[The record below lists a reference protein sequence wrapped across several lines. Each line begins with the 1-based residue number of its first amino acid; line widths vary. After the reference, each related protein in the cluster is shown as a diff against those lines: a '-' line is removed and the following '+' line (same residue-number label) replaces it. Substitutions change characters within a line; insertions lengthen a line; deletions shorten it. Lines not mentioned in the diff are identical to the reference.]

1 MGGLDF
7 LSGIL
12 TPQAFAVVSASPE
25 LLVTLI
31 LVLISMSALCLLV
44 WYVHFVTGKAYP
56 KPKDEKAKPLWKKLG
71 TRLGIG
77 K

>member
-1 MGGLDF
+1 MGGVDF
-7 LSGIL
+7 LSRIL

-25 LLVTLI
+25 LITLL
-31 LVLISMSALCLLV
+31 LVLISMTALCLLV

-56 KPKDEKAKPLWKKLG
+56 KPKDAKAKPLWKKLG
-71 TRLGIG
+71 TGLGIG

>member
-1 MGGLDF
+1 MGGVDF

-25 LLVTLI
+25 LLITLI
-31 LVLISMSALCLLV
+31 LVLISMAVLCLLV
-44 WYVHFVTGKAYP
+44 WYVHFVTEKAYP
-56 KPKDEKAKPLWKKLG
+56 KPKDKKVKPLWTKLG